1 VSSSSACETP
11 SRNQYNFGCVS
22 FLLLLVFLIAL
33 CRDKPLW
40 QGHSCVTGDNQ
51 RSRGVVI
58 ARNRSLGALDHQR
71 RDLHSIKLS
80 YLTEDR
86 AASTINWYQIFK
98 LPVRYNSTFRLVLFH
113 PIVHKKQKK
122 LRSVYSDLKPSP

>member
-1 VSSSSACETP
+1 MS
-11 SRNQYNFGCVS
+11 
-22 FLLLLVFLIAL
+22 
-33 CRDKPLW
+33 
-40 QGHSCVTGDNQ
+40 DNQ

-86 AASTINWYQIFK
+86 AASTINWYQISR
-98 LPVRYNSTFRLVLFH
+98 LLVRYNPTFRLVLFC
-113 PIVHKKQKK
+113 PIVHKKPKK
-122 LRSVYSDLKPSP
+122 LRSVFIPT